1 MYKTIFGE
9 IYQTVII
16 FQEVYIMERYSMII
30 EYELKDIDFNSI
42 WVNL

>member
-16 FQEVYIMERYSMII
+16 FQGRKYIMERYTMII
-30 EYELKDIDFNSI
+30 EYELKDIDFNCI
-42 WVNL
+42 